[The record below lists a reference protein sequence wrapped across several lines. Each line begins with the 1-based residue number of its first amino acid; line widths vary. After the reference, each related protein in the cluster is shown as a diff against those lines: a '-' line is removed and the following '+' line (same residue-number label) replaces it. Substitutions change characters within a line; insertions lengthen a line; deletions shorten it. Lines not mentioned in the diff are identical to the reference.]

1 MNLTSDQS
9 RGYKILMSGC
19 NASINGNAGTGKT
32 YMLNKFID
40 DSRDLG
46 KNIVIVAPTGIAA
59 LNIGGV
65 TVHRAFKAPI
75 GPLVTKV
82 TKAEKIIIM
91 ADIII
96 LDEISICRV
105 DLFDFIAQQ
114 IYIANYIRNK
124 NGLDNI
130 QFVISGDFF
139 QLPPVLPEKERET
152 LENYYG
158 YPIGNGFAF
167 QSKAWSYFNFKNIV
181 LNETMRQ
188 SDAEF
193 VLNLNKARTGDLSCI
208 TYFNRNCSKEE
219 FKDTILLCGTNKDAE
234 NRNIS
239 EMNKIASKS
248 KRYKAVITGEVK
260 ESDKMTYDIL
270 DLKVG
275 ARVITLINDKDELY
289 KNGSLGTITRMTDNG
304 VYVKFDDGGEFY
316 IEYYCWEICNY
327 KLQNGKV
334 IKEVIGTFE
343 QLPLKIAYAITIH
356 KSQGQTYDKANI
368 NPYCWDYGQL
378 YVALSRVKSIEGIH
392 LTSLIQNRFLKTS
405 RDVQNY
411 YRNLK

>member
-1 MNLTSDQS
+1 MIKVLVVDDEKLIRDVIKEYCVSNN
-9 RGYKILMSGC
+9 YEVIE
-19 NASINGNAGTGKT
+19 ASNGNEA
-32 YMLNKFID
+32 IE
-40 DSRDLG
+40 
-46 KNIVIVAPTGIAA
+46 
-59 LNIGGV
+59 
-65 TVHRAFKAPI
+65 
-75 GPLVTKV
+75 
-82 TKAEKIIIM
+82 KAEK

-130 QFVISGDFF
+130 QFIISGDFF

-188 SDAEF
+188 SDIEF

-239 EMNKIASKS
+239 EMNKITSKP
-248 KRYKAVITGEVK
+248 KRYQAVITGEVK

-275 ARVITLINDKDELY
+275 ARVITLVNDKDELY
-289 KNGSLGTITRMTDNG
+289 KNGSLGTITRMTNNG

-356 KSQGQTYDKANI
+356 KSQGQTYEKANI